1 VKALFIVEIDM
12 GSLLHLLQGLKSIH
26 DPDPHVEWVT
36 TIVGN
41 EV

>member
-12 GSLLHLLQGLKSIH
+12 GSLLQGLRSIH